1 MTLPLVDP
9 LLDNKILIRI
19 IVTIHY
25 KLCDFVDYIYL
36 ALNLEQRI
44 PLICARSASYIGIH
58 ITIIII
64 TNVMSTK
71 NSRILR
77 MSAVSRLAE
86 RS

>member
-19 IVTIHY
+19 VVTIHY
-25 KLCDFVDYIYL
+25 KLCDFVDHIYL

-58 ITIIII
+58 IE
-64 TNVMSTK
+64 NVSFYFRRA
-71 NSRILR
+71 S
-77 MSAVSRLAE
+77 SGVSRVWQVGHVP
-86 RS
+86 